1 MKHLLVRGG
10 RCLIAAVRRLW
21 PRRLYGQLALTMLT
35 GLVSSH
41 LATLLVLGVP
51 QDPLRS
57 GISARVV
64 EHLASAYQLAR
75 AAAPQDVERLLRTMD
90 SSGTQFRVS
99 PADQP
104 PPPTPVED
112 REPALHALIASQ
124 LPEAN
129 RQLRVR
135 LEWNEEAPLVSWHA
149 PEVWVHAAA
158 RLPDGR
164 WLIGMQRTQAGR
176 PWWWW
181 LALWM
186 PVSAL
191 PVLVLLALV
200 LHRAVR
206 PVQALAAAAE
216 KVSRGERIE
225 PLPLRGPSEVRD
237 VAAAFNT
244 MQARQRSFLAQRMQ
258 MLAAIS
264 HDVRT
269 PITSLRVRAALV
281 DDPALREAMTRTLSH
296 MQAMVEQTLAF
307 ARDDAH
313 EEAVVDVDLREMVA
327 ALVHDAHS
335 LGHDVQLEDGA
346 ALHCRC
352 RITTLRRAVGNLLDN
367 AVQHGGGTVRVRLAR
382 GPTRIEID
390 DEGPGLPEDLLET
403 VFEPYFQLD
412 TARSQDHHRGTGLGL
427 AIARSCARA
436 HGGEVVLARRPG
448 GGLRATLT
456 LP

>member
-1 MKHLLVRGG
+1 MKRLLARSARG
-10 RCLIAAVRRLW
+10 LMAVVGRLW
-21 PRRLYGQLALTMLT
+21 PRRLYGQLALTMLA

-41 LATLLVLGVP
+41 LATLMVLGVP
-51 QDPLRS
+51 QDPLRP
-57 GISARVV
+57 GISTRVV
-64 EHLASAYQLAR
+64 EHLASAYQIAR
-75 AAAPQDVERLLRTMD
+75 AVPPQDVERLLRTMD
-90 SSGTQFRVS
+90 SSGTQFRLA

-104 PPPTPVED
+104 PPPTALED
-112 REPALHALIASQ
+112 REPKLHAMLSDQ

-135 LEWNEEAPLVSWHA
+135 LEWADEAPLASWHA

-164 WLIGMQRTQAGR
+164 WLIGMQRTQAGQ

-181 LALWM
+181 LALWT

-206 PVQALAAAAE
+206 PVQALAVAAE
-216 KVSRGERIE
+216 KVSRGERID
-225 PLPLRGPSEVRD
+225 PLPMRGPSEVRE

-244 MQARQRSFLAQRMQ
+244 MQERQGRFLAQRMQ

-281 DDPALREAMTRTLSH
+281 DDPGLREAMTRTLLH
-296 MQAMVEQTLAF
+296 MQAMVEQTLTF
-307 ARDDAH
+307 ARDDAQ
-313 EEAVVDVDLREMVA
+313 EEPVIYIDLREMVA
-327 ALVHDAHS
+327 ELVEDARS
-335 LGHDVQLEDGA
+335 LGHDARLEAGPA
-346 ALHCRC
+346 VPGRV
-352 RITTLRRAVGNLLDN
+352 RPTTLQRALGNLLDN
-367 AVQHGGGTVRVRLAR
+367 AVQHGDGTVRVRVAQ
-382 GPTRIEID
+382 GPTRVEID
-390 DEGPGLPEDLLET
+390 DDGPGLPEDSLET

-412 TARSQDHHRGTGLGL
+412 AARSQDHHRGTGLGL

-436 HGGEVVLARRPG
+436 HGGDVVLANRPG